1 MKTVEIAQIDES
13 DMEYIDALAF
23 IGMNKTK
30 AKVLFSIYLLEQATQ
45 KDIEWYTN
53 ISISIISI
61 NLKSLIEDGYIKFET
76 IHTHAKGRN
85 VNYYSINTNMKDIVT
100 DIKDKYEEVKIEIEN
115 MFEKLNSLE

>member
-13 DMEYIDALAF
+13 DMEYVNALAF

-30 AKVLFSIYLLEQATQ
+30 AKVLFTIYSLKQATQ

-53 ISISIISI
+53 ISQSIISI
-61 NLKSLIEDGYIKFET
+61 NLKSLKELGYIWSET
-76 IHTHAKGRN
+76 IHTFEKGRN
-85 VNYYSINTNMKDIVT
+85 ANIYMLNMSMKDIVT
-100 DIKDKYEEVKIEIEN
+100 DIKNKYEEIKTEIEN